1 MKFWDVNIGQPGRV
15 HDARV
20 FALSS
25 LFDRM
30 QRNDLL
36 PPWTETFED
45 VNMPL
50 VILGDAAYPLLL
62 WLMKPFPDNRGLTPD
77 QVSFNHRQSQARM
90 VVERAF
96 GRLKGR
102 WRCLLKLQD
111 HHISL
116 VSQVTAACCV
126 LHNLC
131 EEQNEEYNEEEDY
144 EEDEGGENENDGQ
157 NGMQAGNRRAQ
168 DIRNALC
175 TYFSRL

>member
-1 MKFWDVNIGQPGRV
+1 
-15 HDARV
+15 
-20 FALSS
+20 
-25 LFDRM
+25 M

-36 PPWTETFED
+36 PPWTGTFED
-45 VNMPL
+45 VNVPL
-50 VILGDAAYPLLL
+50 VILGDAVYPLLP
-62 WLMKPFPDNRGLTPD
+62 WLMKPFPDRGLTPD
-77 QVSFNHRQSQARM
+77 QVSFNHRQNQARM

-102 WRCLLKLQD
+102 WRGLLKPQD

-131 EEQNEEYNEEEDY
+131 EEQNEEYIEEEDY

-168 DIRNALC
+168 DIQNAFW